1 MKLLKPEERLVRDI
15 QNSDRAAMRRL
26 YDQYSG
32 YIMAIVMRYVPDRD
46 DVADVVQDTFVR
58 IFTSM
63 SQYEYRGEGTL
74 RLWLSRVTANEA
86 LGFLRRKGSITFTDN
101 IPDSPTDDEP
111 DVSQISDEALSEM
124 IASLPEG
131 YRVVLNLYVFGQMKV
146 EVELFLLEYCL
157 HAALVVD
164 IVAHARLGV
173 YTHMGQD
180 VVLNAHCSAY
190 RPLRAVL
197 VCIGGNVACLHLGRY
212 VEVGLAACGGVSMDG
227 AVAPNLILQVEWN
240 TDVVQTLGL
249 YDVIAGCRT
258 GEVGRCVGVYH
269 ARGDCGGR

>member
-15 QNSDRAAMRRL
+15 QNGDRAAMRRL

-46 DVADVVQDTFVR
+46 DVADIVQDTFVR

-111 DVSQISDEALSEM
+111 DISQISDEALSEM

-131 YRVVLNLYVFGQMKV
+131 YRVVLNLYVFGQMSHK
-146 EVELFLLEYCL
+146 EIADELGITPSTSASQYFHAKKMLANKIKEYNK
-157 HAALVVD
+157 
-164 IVAHARLGV
+164 R
-173 YTHMGQD
+173 
-180 VVLNAHCSAY
+180 NA
-190 RPLRAVL
+190 
-197 VCIGGNVACLHLGRY
+197 I
-212 VEVGLAACGGVSMDG
+212 
-227 AVAPNLILQVEWN
+227 
-240 TDVVQTLGL
+240 
-249 YDVIAGCRT
+249 
-258 GEVGRCVGVYH
+258 
-269 ARGDCGGR
+269 